1 MKLFYILLISILI
14 QSCSF
19 DNKTGIWKNENTI
32 TKKKNK
38 TFKDFKSINLLN
50 QSSEETIP
58 IEKNYKFQ
66 LRPAS
71 NNFNWNDIYYDQSN
85 NLKNFKYDENYEL
98 FFKSKKISR
107 NELNNFTLFED
118 NHIIATDSKG
128 NLIIFS
134 INEDKIIS
142 KYNFYKKKYKK
153 IKKELNII
161 VENNIIYISDNLGYL
176 YSYNYK
182 TNKILWA
189 KKYEVAFSSNLKI
202 FKNKIITTN
211 QNNYLFYF
219 DKYSGEILT
228 TIPTEETLIKNNFKN
243 NLSLNENLTFF
254 INTFGSL
261 YAINNDTTNL
271 VWFLNLNKSI
281 DINPSNLF
289 NGNQIIVDKNN
300 LVISSNQNT
309 HIINQ
314 KTGQMLYKKN
324 FALNS
329 SIRPIILNDH
339 LFTITKKNF
348 LTAVNLKNGKT
359 IYSYN
364 LNSRIAEYLKIK
376 KRDADFKDLIILNDK
391 IMIILQNSFVILF
404 KINGEIEYIR
414 KLPTNIK
421 TSPMIIDKSLI
432 FIDKKNKISILN

>member
-1 MKLFYILLISILI
+1 MKLFYILFVSILI

-19 DNKTGIWKNENTI
+19 DNKTGIWKNENSI
-32 TKKKNK
+32 TKKENK
-38 TFKDFKSINLLN
+38 ALKDFKSISLLD
-50 QSSEETIP
+50 QSLEKTIP
-58 IEKNYKFQ
+58 IEKNYKFR
-66 LRPAS
+66 LKPAS

-85 NLKNFKYDENYEL
+85 NLKNFKYSENYEL

-107 NELNNFTLFED
+107 NELNKFTLFES
-118 NHIIATDSKG
+118 NNIITTDYKG
-128 NLIIFS
+128 NLIVFS
-134 INEDKIIS
+134 ISEDKIIS
-142 KYNFYKKKYKK
+142 KYNFYKKRYKK

-161 VENNIIYISDNLGYL
+161 VEKNIIYISDNLGFL

-189 KKYEVAFSSNLKI
+189 KKYEVAFTSNLKI

-228 TIPTEETLIKNNFKN
+228 TIPTEETVIKNNFKN
-243 NLSLNENLTFF
+243 NLSQNGNLTFY

-261 YAINNDTTNL
+261 YAINNDTMNL

-289 NGNQIIVDKNN
+289 NGNQIVVNKNH

-314 KTGQMLYKKN
+314 KTGRILYKKN
-324 FALNS
+324 FASNPN
-329 SIRPIILNDH
+329 IRPIILNDH

-348 LTAVNLKNGKT
+348 LTAVNLKTGKT

-376 KRDADFKDLIILNDK
+376 KKEAGFKDLMIINDQ
-391 IMIILQNSFVILF
+391 IMIFLQNSFIILL
-404 KINGEIEYIR
+404 KINGEIEYVR
-414 KLPTNIK
+414 KLPTYIK
-421 TSPMIIDKSLI
+421 TSPMVIDKSLI
-432 FIDKKNKISILN
+432 FLDKKNKITILD